1 LTIRGEGEESEKKL
15 RSAEGKEI
23 IPVFVFDFVFVFVF
37 RFVFVFVN

>member
-1 LTIRGEGEESEKKL
+1 LILTFRGEGEESERKL

-23 IPVFVFDFVFVFVF
+23 IPVFVFVFVF